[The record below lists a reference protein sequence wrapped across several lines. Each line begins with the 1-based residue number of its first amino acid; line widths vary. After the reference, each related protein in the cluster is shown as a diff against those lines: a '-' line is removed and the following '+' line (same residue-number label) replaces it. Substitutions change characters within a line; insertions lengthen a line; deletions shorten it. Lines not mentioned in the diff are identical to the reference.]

1 MIVVALLV
9 VMAVPGVA
17 LAASPTSPPMLAQ
30 AKASPAA
37 PPVAEE
43 AKVLMARGIVDAI
56 DKEKQTITIKARRRS
71 LVLNVRDPRLL
82 DAAKVGTP
90 VVAKFYQSLVLDL
103 KKPGDASAGV
113 SAQQSAAMSK
123 PGDPPAATLGRQ
135 VTVTTPIVAVND
147 QNQTVTVKGPEGF
160 PETARVRDPALL
172 GKFKVGDVVQITYT
186 QRLAVSLEKPTD
198 APADKNAPADKKQ
211 R

>member
-1 MIVVALLV
+1 MMIVVALLV
-9 VMAVPGVA
+9 VMGVPGVA
-17 LAASPTSPPMLAQ
+17 LAAGPPPMLAQ

-186 QRLAVSLEKPTD
+186 QRLAVSLEKPT
-198 APADKNAPADKKQ
+198 NAPADKKQ

>member
-1 MIVVALLV
+1 MIVVALIV

-17 LAASPTSPPMLAQ
+17 LAAGPASAPMLAQ

-43 AKVLMARGIVDAI
+43 SRVLMARGIVDAV

-71 LVLNVRDPRLL
+71 LVVNVRDPRLL
-82 DAAKVGTP
+82 DAVKVGTP

-113 SAQQSAAMSK
+113 SAQPSAATSK

-147 QNQTVTVKGPEGF
+147 QNQTVTVKGPEGY

-198 APADKNAPADKKQ
+198 APTDKSAPADKKQ